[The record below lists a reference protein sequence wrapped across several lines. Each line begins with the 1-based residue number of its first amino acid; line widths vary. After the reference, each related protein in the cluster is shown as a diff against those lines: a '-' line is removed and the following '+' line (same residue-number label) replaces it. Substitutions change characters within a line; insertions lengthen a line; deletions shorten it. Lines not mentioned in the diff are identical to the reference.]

1 MTMVATT
8 PNPMTAD
15 ALLNAPA
22 WGGKFHPMG
31 LRESMADDIAS
42 RLRQHLGPAANLVSD
57 SRNLASGDG
66 LMAREGKRH
75 SLSQIID
82 SALTR
87 GAKAIVIESATDSD
101 ELQVLPPETIA
112 AAADVL
118 VLGVPKL
125 ACRTGMIASAFYG
138 RPSMTLPVIAVTG
151 TNGKS
156 TVSAALGYAIA
167 RLGEPSAVIGTLG
180 LGRFPA
186 KCAQGFQPT
195 WDAKA
200 TGGLTTP
207 DSVTLHRL
215 LHELAQDGCRAV
227 VLEASSIG
235 LVQGRLQGLAVKT
248 AAFTNLSHDHLDLHG
263 TFENYCR
270 AKAFLF
276 EAPTLGTMVVNMDE
290 AHGPAMWQAADRHVN
305 RWAIGGHPPD
315 DAHASLR
322 AEAARLNHDGLQFE
336 LHAFGKAADLSGP
349 IQLPVVGHH
358 NIQNALV
365 VASCLMSMKFDPA
378 LVREQ
383 LHEFQ
388 LPAGRLEMLK
398 PDRAPWAVIDYAHTP
413 DALAHV
419 LKALREVALQREGQ
433 LICVF
438 GCGGD
443 RDRAKRPLMGQIA
456 VHDADQV
463 VLTSDNPRHEDAERI
478 MDEIASGIP
487 AALQTKVIRETD
499 RALAIGRAFEVAR
512 ASDIVLVA
520 GKGHEKTQQIGDQNL
535 MFSDR
540 DHAAAAID
548 RWTRSQQ
555 HRQGVTTHA

>member
-1 MTMVATT
+1 
-8 PNPMTAD
+8 MTATMPKSQ
-15 ALLNAPA
+15 AAATMLHAPA
-22 WGGKFHPMG
+22 WGGKFHPLS
-31 LRESMADDIAS
+31 LRESMADEIAN
-42 RLRQHLGPAANLVSD
+42 RLRQHLGPKANLSSD
-57 SRNLASGDG
+57 SRTLAPGDG
-66 LMAREGKRH
+66 LIARDGQH
-75 SLSQIID
+75 FSLSQIIGL
-82 SALTR
+82 ALTQ
-87 GAKAIVIESATDSD
+87 GAKAIVMESAEDSD
-101 ELQVLPPETIA
+101 ELQVLPPENISAGT
-112 AAADVL
+112 DVL

-125 ACRTGMIASAFYG
+125 AFRVGMIASAFYS

-186 KCAQGFQPT
+186 KCAHGFQPS
-195 WDAKA
+195 WDAQA

-215 LHELAQDGCRAV
+215 LHQLSLEGCRAV

-235 LVQGRLQGLAVKT
+235 LIQGRLQGLAVKT

-263 TFENYCR
+263 TLENYSQ
-270 AKAFLF
+270 AKALLF
-276 EAPTLGTMVVNMDE
+276 EAPTLGTMVVNTDDP
-290 AHGPAMWQAADRHVN
+290 HGLRMWQAADRHVN
-305 RWAIGGHPPD
+305 RWAIGANPPD

-322 AEAARLNHDGLQFE
+322 PEAVRLKNEGLYFD
-336 LHAFGKAADLSGP
+336 LHALGKAVDLFGP

-378 LVREQ
+378 LIREQ
-383 LHEFQ
+383 LGEFQ
-388 LPAGRLEMLK
+388 LPPGRLEMLK
-398 PDRAPWAVIDYAHTP
+398 PDQAPWAVIDYAHTP

-419 LKALREVALQREGQ
+419 LKALRELALQRQGQ

-456 VHDADQV
+456 VREADQV
-463 VLTSDNPRHEDAERI
+463 VMTSDNPRHEDAEQI

-487 AALQTKVIRETD
+487 AALQSKVTREAD
-499 RALAIGRAFEVAR
+499 RALAIGRAFDMAR
-512 ASDIVLVA
+512 RSDIVLVA
-520 GKGHEKTQQIGDQNL
+520 GKGHEQTQQLGDQCIT
-535 MFSDR
+535 FSDR

-548 RWTRSQQ
+548 RWAHSQ
-555 HRQGVTTHA
+555 HHVRGDTAHA